1 MPAGPSRDT
10 GPGPSDLARMQIIDA
25 GMLAFAAFHALKG
38 KVPHPLTFQVP
49 RMLRALLA
57 EAPDAYALCWNSAR
71 LRKEEIWPAYR
82 DRPEIWQEAGAADFD
97 AMLRVL
103 SSLGAVQFRAH
114 GWEADEEI
122 AALVHRLEGT
132 RQIRIRSD
140 DKDFFQLLSGSTRMI
155 GRRRGLVRWSDVKAI
170 MGVTPAF
177 AADFQALTGDP
188 VDGIP
193 RILPPAA
200 SKKLLATRGHVRDWI
215 DRDLRVEAGIRW
227 RLNESRE
234 QLRLNLA
241 LVDLSAEA
249 VGPVPAPLLAGWG
262 DSHVAR
268 EIGERLQ
275 ITYLQSPELAD
286 DFAILRER
294 GEATRRL
301 LGI

>member
-1 MPAGPSRDT
+1 
-10 GPGPSDLARMQIIDA
+10 MQIIDA

-49 RMLRALLA
+49 RMLRAMLA
-57 EAPDAYALCWNSAR
+57 ESPDAYALCWNAAR
-71 LRKEEIWPAYR
+71 LRKDEMWPAYR
-82 DRPEIWQEAGAADFD
+82 DRPEIWEEAGAEDFD

-103 SSLGAVQFRAH
+103 SALGAVQYRAD

-122 AALVHRLEGT
+122 AALVHRFEGT

-155 GRRRGLVRWSDVKAI
+155 GRRRGLVRYSDVKEK

-215 DRDLRVEAGIRW
+215 DRDLRVEAGIKW
-227 RLNESRE
+227 RLEESRE

-241 LVDLSAEA
+241 LVDLSEAA
-249 VGPVPAPLLAGWG
+249 VGPPPAPLLDGWG
-262 DSHVAR
+262 DLEVAR
-268 EIGERLQ
+268 EAGRRLE
-275 ITYLQSPELAD
+275 ITYLQAD
-286 DFAILRER
+286 DVADQFAVLRRCGQE
-294 GEATRRL
+294 TRRL
-301 LGI
+301 LGV

>member
-1 MPAGPSRDT
+1 
-10 GPGPSDLARMQIIDA
+10 MQIIDA

-49 RMLRALLA
+49 RMLRAMLA
-57 EAPDAYALCWNSAR
+57 ESPDAYALCWNAAR
-71 LRKEEIWPAYR
+71 LRKDEMWPAYR
-82 DRPEIWQEAGAADFD
+82 DRPEIWEEAGAEDFD

-103 SSLGAVQFRAH
+103 SALGAVQYRAD

-122 AALVHRLEGT
+122 AALVHRFEGT

-155 GRRRGLVRWSDVKAI
+155 GRRRGLVRYSDVKEK

-215 DRDLRVEAGIRW
+215 DRDLRVEAGIKW
-227 RLNESRE
+227 RREESRE

-241 LVDLSAEA
+241 LVDLSEAA
-249 VGPVPAPLLAGWG
+249 VGPPPAPLLDGWG
-262 DSHVAR
+262 DLEVAR
-268 EIGERLQ
+268 EAGRRLE
-275 ITYLQSPELAD
+275 ITYLQAD
-286 DFAILRER
+286 DVADQFAVLRRCGQE
-294 GEATRRL
+294 TRRL
-301 LGI
+301 LGV